1 MVALGALLAV
11 GTTAAATDRA
21 PVAVAARDVP
31 VGTVIEPGDLRLV
44 ETSGLAGAD
53 FPGTGAEEV
62 VGRRAAVPLKEGTP
76 IPLSALSDAA
86 AWPGPGRAVVAA
98 SLPHSAVPEGAG
110 MRAPVAVVLTGAAA
124 SAEGLRMPKSPWCRV
139 GCIRWRRRRRVRSR
153 WCTWRCPRRR
163 RRPWRVRPRARRCAW
178 CWSPQAR
185 RGETG
190 DRLSVLAG
198 RGAGGDH
205 AGGGAGHVLASF
217 AAVCAGDG
225 GGRRFGRGHAVVASA
240 GR

>member
-1 MVALGALLAV
+1 MPTSTTGDRHPVIGGIAASRSRERKWAAAGVGMVALGALLAV

-53 FPGTGAEEV
+53 FPGTGAEKV

-110 MRAPVAVVLTGAAA
+110 MGAPVAVVLTGAATSSEGA
-124 SAEGLRMPKSPWCRV
+124 VEAEEPVVSGRV
-139 GCIRWRRRRRVRSR
+139 H
-153 WCTWRCPRRR
+153 
-163 RRPWRVRPRARRCAW
+163 
-178 CWSPQAR
+178 
-185 RGETG
+185 
-190 DRLSVLAG
+190 SVEA
-198 RGAGGDH
+198 
-205 AGGGAGHVLASF
+205 
-217 AAVCAGDG
+217 
-225 GGRRFGRGHAVVASA
+225 ASA
-240 GR
+240 GEESLVHLEVPEEEAAAVARAAARQEMRMVLVAAGAEGGDR